1 MIAYPLAQT
10 KTPIAAVEV
19 VSPKVRAT
27 PVTHEVDGMVLFGF
41 EPTLFVYPL
50 VRGTH
55 PLAFPQIISDLP
67 AEAPDDLM
75 AYEYPWLPEAVSGYF
90 VGEIEW
96 PEVELEY

>member
-10 KTPIAAVEV
+10 NSPIAAVEV

-27 PVTHEVDGMVLFGF
+27 PVTYEVDGMVLFGL

-55 PLAFPQIISDLP
+55 PLAFPLIISDQS
-67 AEAPDDLM
+67 AEAPALV